1 MPSFDFR
8 EKSSQT
14 KCIPFCLRDEKNRMV
29 CLISPE
35 GA

>member
-1 MPSFDFR
+1 MNVR

-14 KCIPFCLRDEKNRMV
+14 GRIHFVGLRDEKNRQV

-35 GA
+35 GE